1 MVGQFTTER
10 QQAGHT
16 GRVSNVFPAHGQ
28 SLGITTT
35 SDWDL
40 DTDHLTLHEFHSI
53 PDASSSGAVESH
65 RGLQL
70 PLGQQGSFHQ

>member
-1 MVGQFTTER
+1 MGQ
-10 QQAGHT
+10 
-16 GRVSNVFPAHGQ
+16 VSNVFPAHRQ

-35 SDWDL
+35 SDLDL
-40 DTDHLTLHEFHSI
+40 DTDNLTLHKFLSI
-53 PDASSSGAVESH
+53 PDAPTPGAVESH